1 MAFRFNKWYLCAFII
16 VLIIEIIIGV
26 FVHDNFIRPYV
37 GDVLVTV
44 LIYCFIKSFIANEL
58 KLLPLYIFIFA
69 CLVEIGQ
76 YFNLVDLLG
85 LGNNRIARI
94 IIGAYFDLMDI
105 VCYLVGC
112 IGLFLF
118 QIVKRRVNNSHIKT
132 VDTKRQGD
140 IS

>member
-1 MAFRFNKWYLCAFII
+1 MAFRLNKGYLCAFII

-26 FVHDNFIRPYV
+26 FVRDNFIRPYV

-44 LIYCFIKSFIANEL
+44 LIYCFIKSFVANEL
-58 KLLPLYIFIFA
+58 KLLPLYVFIFA

-85 LGNNRIARI
+85 LGNNKIARI
-94 IIGAYFDLMDI
+94 IIGTHFDLMDI

-118 QIVKRRVNNSHIKT
+118 QIA
-132 VDTKRQGD
+132 TKRHTGKSHQQP
-140 IS
+140 